1 LQAAL
6 LRPMSFDMTEKD
18 PKSIIRI
25 ARETG
30 AEELVEPLNLATRV
44 RELRKARGMTLEQA
58 AGQAG
63 LARSTLSK
71 IENGQMS
78 PTYEALKKLATGLE
92 ISVPQLFTPP
102 VKEQVNG
109 RMALTR
115 SGEGAAHATATY
127 EHELLA
133 NALTKKQMLPYRA
146 RVRARSMEEF
156 DGWVRHDGEEF
167 LYVLTG
173 VITLY
178 TEFYEPV
185 EMRRGDSAY
194 YDSTMGHNVI
204 SISDEDATILWV
216 TSLV

>member
-1 LQAAL
+1 MQ
-6 LRPMSFDMTEKD
+6 PTD
-18 PKSIIRI
+18 PKTMIRV
-25 ARETG
+25 AREAG
-30 AEELVEPLNLATRV
+30 GEAHVEPLNLGLRV
-44 RELRKARGMTLEQA
+44 RELRRSLGWTLEEA
-58 AGQAG
+58 ATRAG

-78 PTYEALKKLATGLE
+78 PTYDALKKLAQGLA

-102 VKEQVNG
+102 SKAQVMG
-109 RMALTR
+109 RMAVTTA
-115 SGEGAAHATATY
+115 GEGLAQATSTY

-133 NALTKKQMLPYRA
+133 ASLTKKQMLPYRA
-146 RVRARSMEEF
+146 TIRARDVAEF

-173 VITLY
+173 IVRLY

-185 EMRRGDSAY
+185 DLRRGDSAY
-194 YDSTMGHNVI
+194 YDAAMGHNVI
-204 SISDEDATILWV
+204 SLSEEDATILWV

>member
-1 LQAAL
+1 
-6 LRPMSFDMTEKD
+6 MTQRD

-25 ARETG
+25 ARDGGPE
-30 AEELVEPLNLATRV
+30 VRPEPLDLGARV
-44 RELRKARGMTLEQA
+44 RELRKARAWTLEQA
-58 AGQAG
+58 AAQAG

-78 PTYEALKKLATGLE
+78 PTYEALRKLAEGLQ

-102 VKEQVNG
+102 RRDRVTG

-115 SGEGAAHATATY
+115 GGQGAAHATATY

-133 NALTKKQMLPYRA
+133 ESLTQKRMLPYRA

-173 VITLY
+173 VIRLY
-178 TEFYEPV
+178 TEFYEPA

-194 YDSTMGHNVI
+194 YDATMGHNVV
-204 SISDEDATILWV
+204 SLSDEDATILWV

>member
-1 LQAAL
+1 
-6 LRPMSFDMTEKD
+6 MTSKD
-18 PKSIIRI
+18 PKSLIKI
-25 ARETG
+25 ARENG
-30 AEELVEPLNLATRV
+30 EQDHVEPLDLGERV
-44 RELRKARGMTLEQA
+44 RELRKARNWTLEQA
-58 AGQAG
+58 ASQAG

-78 PTYEALKKLATGLE
+78 PTYDAVKKLAVGLE
-92 ISVPQLFTPP
+92 ISVPQLFTAPQ
-102 VKEQVNG
+102 KDQVNG
-109 RMALTR
+109 RMSVVK
-115 SGEGAAHATATY
+115 SGEGTRQVTTTY

-133 NALTKKQMLPYRA
+133 EGLRKKAMLPYRA
-146 RVRARSMEEF
+146 RVRARSMDEF

-194 YDSTMGHNVI
+194 YDGSMGHNVV
-204 SISDEDATILWV
+204 SVSDDDATILWV

>member
-1 LQAAL
+1 
-6 LRPMSFDMTEKD
+6 MTPRD
-18 PKSIIRI
+18 PKSLIRI
-25 ARETG
+25 AHSSGHETTG
-30 AEELVEPLNLATRV
+30 EPLDLGMRV
-44 RELRKARGMTLEQA
+44 RELRKARDWTLEQA
-58 AGQAG
+58 ARQAG

-78 PTYEALKKLATGLE
+78 PTYDALKKLATGLE

-102 VKEQVNG
+102 QRDQVNG
-109 RMALTR
+109 RMAVTK
-115 SGEGAAHATATY
+115 SEDGAALATATY

-133 NALTKKQMLPYRA
+133 ETLTKKQMLPYRA
-146 RVRARSMEEF
+146 RVRARSIDEF

-173 VITLY
+173 VVRLY

-185 EMRRGDSAY
+185 DMRRGDSAY
-194 YDSTMGHNVI
+194 YDATMGHNVV
-204 SISDEDATILWV
+204 SVSDEDAMILWV

>member
-1 LQAAL
+1 MDHDPNTQPSLIRLARESGLPAADPQPLDLGARVRALRKSRGWTLDQAA
-6 LRPMSFDMTEKD
+6 R
-18 PKSIIRI
+18 
-25 ARETG
+25 
-30 AEELVEPLNLATRV
+30 
-44 RELRKARGMTLEQA
+44 
-58 AGQAG
+58 QAG

-78 PTYEALKKLATGLE
+78 PTYDALKKLATGLE

-102 VKEQVNG
+102 QEARVSG
-109 RMALTR
+109 RMTVTK
-115 SGEGAAHATATY
+115 SGEGQAHPTATY

-133 NALTKKQMLPYRA
+133 GALTKKAMLPYRA
-146 RVRARSMEEF
+146 RVRARSFDEF

-173 VITLY
+173 AIRLI

-194 YDSTMGHNVI
+194 YDASMGHNVI
-204 SISDEDATILWV
+204 SVSDEDATILWV
-216 TSLV
+216 TSL

>member
-1 LQAAL
+1 MAT
-6 LRPMSFDMTEKD
+6 SD
-18 PKSIIRI
+18 PKSLIRI
-25 ARETG
+25 ARDNG
-30 AEELVEPLNLATRV
+30 ADSHVEPLDLGARV
-44 RELRKARGMTLEQA
+44 RELRKARNWTLEQA

-92 ISVPQLFTPP
+92 ISVPQLFTAPQRD
-102 VKEQVNG
+102 QVIG
-109 RMALTR
+109 RMAVTKM
-115 SGEGAAHATATY
+115 GAGTAHATATY

-133 NALTKKQMLPYRA
+133 DTLTKKQMLPYRA
-146 RVRARSMEEF
+146 RVRARSMDEF

-173 VITLY
+173 IVRLF

-194 YDSTMGHNVI
+194 YDGSMGHNVI
-204 SISDEDATILWV
+204 SVSDEDATILWV
-216 TSLV
+216 TSLT